1 MKCFGTALRKPRV
14 VRAWYGTNGV
24 LQESKVGVERGLV
37 WREDEGAH
45 DHVRVAIDVLCDAV
59 GDNVGAEEE
68 RGGVER

>member
-45 DHVRVAIDVLCDAV
+45 DHVRVTIDVLCDAV

-68 RGGVER
+68 WGGVER

>member
-1 MKCFGTALRKPRV
+1 M
-14 VRAWYGTNGV
+14 
-24 LQESKVGVERGLV
+24 

-68 RGGVER
+68 WGGVER